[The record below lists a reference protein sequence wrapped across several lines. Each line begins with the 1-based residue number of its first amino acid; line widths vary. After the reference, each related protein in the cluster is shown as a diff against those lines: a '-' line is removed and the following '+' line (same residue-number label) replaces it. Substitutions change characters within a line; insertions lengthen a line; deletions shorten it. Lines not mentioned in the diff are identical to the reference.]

1 MQCIRRLMLHSSRIV
16 VDNPTAQLD
25 LRRQK
30 AHGVQGDLALLATDG
45 GGGVPTG
52 HTTAWKAD
60 HKLHL
65 KFLRALAAA
74 SQPSGKA

>member
-1 MQCIRRLMLHSSRIV
+1 M
-16 VDNPTAQLD
+16 
-25 LRRQK
+25 
-30 AHGVQGDLALLATDG
+30 QGDLALLATDG

-74 SQPSGKA
+74 SQPSGKT